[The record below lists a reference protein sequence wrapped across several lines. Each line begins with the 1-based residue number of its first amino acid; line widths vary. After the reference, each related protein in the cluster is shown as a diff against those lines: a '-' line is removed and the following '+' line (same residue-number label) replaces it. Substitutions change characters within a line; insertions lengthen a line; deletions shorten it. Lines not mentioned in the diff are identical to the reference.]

1 CVRVEVLLFLA
12 LLLAGCQCALP
23 CSKDDPFEPPELPH
37 LPNPFVCEDG
47 LPPGARIVG
56 NVAVSTADLA
66 GAAEIEL
73 DAFAK
78 HHREA
83 DAQDAAWSM
92 EQYLLAEGYVGATVD
107 FGIEGDVAIF
117 RVDEGRRANLSGI
130 QLVGVTCLDPED
142 LLEYFDLSTDA
153 PLGLGA
159 TVYDRQIIDDG
170 IEQIEREYRLNGF
183 QYVTVHEPEEHWNAK
198 HDCVRVTIRIE
209 EGCRTCVQG
218 VHFEGVAPCDMGLIG
233 KPYNGRIPYQAAG
246 RVRSGLL
253 DRGRQFATVKGT
265 ARLVREPCCRADI
278 DIVAVPG
285 PCVRVEEICLRSL
298 DRTRYS
304 FARGLVP
311 LRRGDVLYQGKID
324 QAQESFFRSGLFRSV
339 NAEVKPTGPDTA
351 DLVFDLP
358 ELEARSVEIQAGW
371 GSYELA
377 RGSLRYVDRN
387 LFGIGRRFEAETRAS
402 LKGWAGD
409 VDLIDPWIFGP
420 DRQLLLHAGYER
432 REEPSY
438 TFQRIELSAAAEAVL
453 LDTWRLSGG
462 YRFRSEKASDI
473 KGDIDADTLDGFVNA
488 AGLFAE
494 VAYDTRDSVL
504 LPTRGT
510 LAEVGTF
517 WSNPALGADLDYL
530 ELRGRVVHLV
540 PLGPAVLAVGA
551 SARVKEILDGAATL
565 PIQERYFL
573 GGESSVRS
581 FDESELGPVDDDGD
595 PIGGL
600 TAAEAHVELRVPLG
614 LGDLHGAAF
623 YDVGVVNEDAWDF
636 SGPLGHAIG
645 AGLRWYFP
653 FGPVRLDVA
662 YNPGERFAAD
672 SDWIVHFS
680 LGFSF

>member
-1 CVRVEVLLFLA
+1 MVA
-12 LLLAGCQCALP
+12 LLLGGCQCGLG
-23 CSKDDPFEPPELPH
+23 CSDEDPFELPE

-47 LPPGARIVG
+47 LPAGARIEG
-56 NVAVSTADLA
+56 NVTVPTSELA
-66 GAAEIEL
+66 GAAALEL
-73 DAFAK
+73 DAFAE
-78 HHREA
+78 HQREA

-92 EQYLLAEGYVGATVD
+92 EQFLLAEGYQGATVD
-107 FGIEGDVAIF
+107 FEVQDGVAVF
-117 RVDEGRRANLSGI
+117 RVAEGRRANLSGI
-130 QLVGVTCLDPED
+130 ELVGTRCLEAED
-142 LLEYFDLSTDA
+142 LLEYFDLATDA
-153 PLGLGA
+153 PLGLGN
-159 TVYDRQIIDDG
+159 TIYDRQMIEDG

-183 QYVTVHEPEEHWNAK
+183 QDVKVHEPEEHWNAK
-198 HDCVRVTIRIE
+198 RDCVRLTIRIE
-209 EGCRTCVQG
+209 EGCLTCVGG
-218 VHFEGVAPCDMGLIG
+218 VHFEGVAPCEMGLVG
-233 KPYNGRIPYQAAG
+233 KPYTGRLPHQAAG

-265 ARLVREPCCRADI
+265 ARLVREPRCRADI
-278 DIVAVPG
+278 DIVADPG
-285 PCVRVEEICLRSL
+285 PCVRVEDICLRGL
-298 DRTRYS
+298 DRTRYG

-324 QAQESFFRSGLFRSV
+324 QAQESFFRSGLFRGV
-339 NAEVKPTGPDTA
+339 HAEVVPTGPDTA

-402 LKGWAGD
+402 LKGWAGE

-438 TFQRIELSAAAEAVL
+438 TFQRIELSAAAEVL
-453 LDTWRLSGG
+453 VGDHWRLAGG
-462 YRFRSEKASDI
+462 YRFRSEKASDVE
-473 KGDIDADTLDGFVNA
+473 GEIDEATLEGFVNA

-504 LPTRGT
+504 LPSRGT
-510 LAEVGTF
+510 LAEAGTF
-517 WSNPALGADLDYL
+517 WSSPSLGADLDYL

-540 PLGPAVLAVGA
+540 PLGSVVLAVGA
-551 SARVKEILDGAATL
+551 SARVKEILDDRPTL

-573 GGESSVRS
+573 GGESTVRS

-600 TAAEAHVELRVPLG
+600 TSAQAHVELRVPLG

-623 YDVGVVNEDAWDF
+623 YDVGVVNEDSWDF
-636 SGPLGHAIG
+636 SGPLGHAVG

-662 YNPGERFAAD
+662 YNPGRRFAAD
-672 SDWIVHFS
+672 SDWAVHLS